1 MYCSQP
7 SFYIQSSVATTDF
20 KIACSTKSAVI
31 LVVPG
36 TIALHL
42 SCFLNGLRWHL
53 SGPSEL
59 PLKQRLLLLPAT
71 IFPFDHFMLHKSLI
85 FLIFALWA
93 LWAFFRYHARAC
105 CRRAST
111 AVLQY
116 RKHSTSQRYQPAQSR
131 EASTCR
137 PECDNASKQAEHLLC
152 CSTASTAQHSTAQHS
167 TAQHNTAQR
176 NWPAKSRQA
185 STHRSDCDNASKQS
199 WRKPAYRGVAFS
211 PIQLP
216 TSLFFASCT
225 SLNVAVFRGLEV
237 VCRATRI
244 NTKNE
249 LRTCMPSIYRS
260 YPSER
265 LKSGKGAPGYGGGSS
280 GGEV

>member
-1 MYCSQP
+1 ML
-7 SFYIQSSVATTDF
+7 SSSIHCC
-20 KIACSTKSAVI
+20 IAVPQAQHITALSARTKPRSKY
-31 LVVPG
+31 VP
-36 TIALHL
+36 T
-42 SCFLNGLRWHL
+42 RVRQR
-53 SGPSEL
+53 
-59 PLKQRLLLLPAT
+59 KQAG
-71 IFPFDHFMLHKSLI
+71 
-85 FLIFALWA
+85 
-93 LWAFFRYHARAC
+93 
-105 CRRAST
+105 RAST
-111 AVLQY
+111 VLQH
-116 RKHSTSQRYQPAQSR
+116 RK
-131 EASTCR
+131 
-137 PECDNASKQAEHLLC
+137 
-152 CSTASTAQHSTAQHS
+152 HSTAQHS

-216 TSLFFASCT
+216 TSLFFASST